1 MSDNLFNALV
11 VRDQHC
17 RWPGCTIRATWC
29 DAHHI
34 TEWANHGSTDQDNCV
49 LLCHRRHQL
58 SHQPGWTITGT
69 GTALEVRH
77 PDGSVK
83 VSKPPGARAPRAG
96 TIGREPALGDA
107 LVESSVQPA
116 QLQLG

>member
-1 MSDNLFNALV
+1 MRLGTGEDHGLPLLHRALL
-11 VRDQHC
+11 DQ
-17 RWPGCTIRATWC
+17 P
-29 DAHHI
+29 
-34 TEWANHGSTDQDNCV
+34 